1 MNYPAA
7 SRRGIAEEL
16 VLQFAASSGELTPL
30 RLEKKCQFSQPD
42 FRALM
47 NNSIN
52 MYKKNNVIIIYPE
65 Q

>member
-30 RLEKKCQFSQPD
+30 RLEKIEKQHPG
-42 FRALM
+42 
-47 NNSIN
+47 NS
-52 MYKKNNVIIIYPE
+52 
-65 Q
+65 